1 MANLQIY
8 SINQMLS
15 EQHSQLTHL
24 VNQTNSTK
32 KSSIASLHIK
42 SIKQKLSEQQYSQ
55 PTYLIHQKVIRRT
68 AKQVYTS
75 SLSNKSCQ
83 KNNKS
88 VYISSPSNKSCQ
100 KNSIASL
107 HSQSIKQ
114 KLSKQQHSQ
123 PTHLV
128 HQTKVVRRAVYPI
141 CTSSLLRNINQNRKI
156 FNKEYM

>member
-42 SIKQKLSEQQYSQ
+42 SIKQLSEKQYSQ

-83 KNNKS
+83 KNNIVSLHIQSIKQKLS
-88 VYISSPSNKSCQ
+88 EEQHSQPTQLVHQTKVVKTTAQPAYTFSPSNKSCQ
-100 KNSIASL
+100 KSSIPNL
-107 HSQSIKQ
+107 HIQSSEKHQPKQ
-114 KLSKQQHSQ
+114 KNFQ
-123 PTHLV
+123 
-128 HQTKVVRRAVYPI
+128 
-141 CTSSLLRNINQNRKI
+141 
-156 FNKEYM
+156 

>member
-83 KNNKS
+83 KNNI
-88 VYISSPSNKSCQ
+88 V
-100 KNSIASL
+100 SL
-107 HSQSIKQ
+107 HIQSIKQ